1 MSTSITLYSM
11 VCVLIAAFV
20 RGYSGFGFSLLA
32 ISSMSLAV
40 PPSTILPTIFMME
53 VVASVSLL
61 PSIWHQIHWRD
72 LMLLWGGCL
81 ICTPI
86 GVKILAGV
94 PVAPM
99 KVALGIAVFGA
110 VLLLQSGYSRKT
122 MPTPLETFVTGGV
135 AGLLNGAFGIIVPV
149 IVFFFNSPAGV
160 AVGRASLIAFLMGTD
175 LMGLTFLSLQGL
187 VTADSFT
194 RFLVLLP
201 ALIVGQWFGT
211 RSFKTAEQSDFR
223 TWILRLLAV
232 IAVVTAAQ
240 GMWGLL

>member
-1 MSTSITLYSM
+1 MSTPIIIYSM
-11 VCVLIAAFV
+11 ACVFVAAFV

-32 ISSMSLAV
+32 ISAMSLAV
-40 PPSTILPTIFMME
+40 PPATILPTIFMME
-53 VVASVSLL
+53 VIASVSLL
-61 PSIWHQIHWRD
+61 PSIWRQVHWRD
-72 LMLLWGGCL
+72 LMLLWAGCL

-110 VLLLQSGYSRKT
+110 VLLLQSGYSRKS

-135 AGLLNGAFGIIVPV
+135 AGLLNGAFGIIIPV

-175 LMGLTFLSLQGL
+175 LMGLAFLSLQGL
-187 VTADSFT
+187 VTTESFY
-194 RFLVLLP
+194 RFLLLLP
-201 ALIVGQWFGT
+201 PLIVGQWLGT
-211 RSFKTAEQSDFR
+211 RSFKSAEQTDFR
-223 TWILRLLAV
+223 TWILRLLAA

-240 GMWGLL
+240 GAWSLL